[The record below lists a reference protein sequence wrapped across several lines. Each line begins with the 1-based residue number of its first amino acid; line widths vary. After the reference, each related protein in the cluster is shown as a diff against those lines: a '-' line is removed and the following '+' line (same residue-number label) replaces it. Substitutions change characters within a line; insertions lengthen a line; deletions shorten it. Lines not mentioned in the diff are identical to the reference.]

1 VTYLES
7 KLTTMSTQP
16 SPTFSPPWQPDPVRQ
31 RLANHSLED
40 VLDLPADSPRVELV
54 DGRMLPLPSP
64 RADHQ
69 RVSFLLTSW
78 LSAHAP
84 LDRWLV
90 IQAVGIAVSTN
101 HTFEPDVL
109 LLDASAGLN
118 RHYFEPEQLGL
129 VVEIV
134 SPGTKRRDRI
144 EKPAE
149 YAAARIRHYWRVELD
164 PVHVYAYR
172 LTTEGTYQLAGDSAD
187 RLKLDTPFPM
197 ELRIPEI
204 TP

>member
-1 VTYLES
+1 
-7 KLTTMSTQP
+7 MSTQP
-16 SPTFSPPWQPDPVRQ
+16 VPAFSPPWQPDPVRQ
-31 RLANHSLED
+31 RLANYTLED
-40 VLDLPADSPRVELV
+40 VLDLPVDAPRFELV

-69 RVSFLLTSW
+69 RVSFLLTAW

-84 LDRWLV
+84 RDRWQV
-90 IQAVGIAVSTN
+90 IQAVGIVVSAN
-101 HTFEPDVL
+101 HTFEPDVQ
-109 LLDASAGLN
+109 LLDASAALN
-118 RHYFEPEQLGL
+118 RHYFEPEQIGL

-144 EKPAE
+144 DKPAA
-149 YAAARIRHYWRVELD
+149 YASARIHHYWRVELD

-172 LTTEGTYQLAGDSAD
+172 LTTQGTYELVGDSAD
-187 RLKLDTPFPM
+187 LLALDGPFPI
-197 ELRIPEI
+197 ELSISDI